1 MRGVQKR
8 SGHNK
13 RERATLGIFSC
24 MDLAMKRILLTFI
37 ASLIVATAAGQRFD
51 GAIFVGMNLSQID
64 GDNSGH
70 YTHFGMHGAVQ
81 TSFALGKDVASPWR
95 MIVELGVTEKGANKA
110 STNINT
116 NLLYVEMPVM
126 ASYSF
131 LDGKLRLAAGVA
143 PAILAKARV
152 KDSKMD
158 DPEAAK
164 AYRRMDWL
172 PLCAEVSYFF
182 GGHWGVNFR
191 FNASM
196 VSIMDNPSK
205 GTYRIFRANKGAFN
219 NYISFNVGF
228 RF

>member
-1 MRGVQKR
+1 
-8 SGHNK
+8 
-13 RERATLGIFSC
+13 

-81 TSFALGKDVASPWR
+81 TSFALGKDIASPWR

-110 STNINT
+110 STNIKT